1 MKIPQYLNWTTHP
14 QIQSPCAASWE
25 TDWLRTAISILRT
38 GFDFSIEW
46 VDHCTSTP
54 VFCPVCVIST
64 PKSEKYRH
72 RISFINS
79 NTKKNKLV
87 KIAKLKTNIIN
98 QADILEH
105 IETFIPPKKTMTFQS
120 IWWISES
127 DIEAIIYFHKSD
139 TLISVRYISET
150 YNIQS
155 WRGQH

>member
-1 MKIPQYLNWTTHP
+1 MQGLNSQVWISPTNNENTTVFSVLSNMNWATHP
-14 QIQSPCAASWE
+14 PIQSVCAASWE
-25 TDWLRTAISILRT
+25 TDWLRTAISILIT

-54 VFCPVCVIST
+54 VFCPLCVIST
-64 PKSEKYRH
+64 PESEKYRH

-105 IETFIPPKKTMTFQS
+105 IETFIPPKKNYDIPVNMMNFW
-120 IWWISES
+120 IWHWSNHLFS
-127 DIEAIIYFHKSD
+127 
-139 TLISVRYISET
+139 
-150 YNIQS
+150 
-155 WRGQH
+155 

>member
-25 TDWLRTAISILRT
+25 TDWLRTAISILIT
-38 GFDFSIEW
+38 GFDFSIE
-46 VDHCTSTP
+46 
-54 VFCPVCVIST
+54 CPVCVIST
-64 PKSEKYRH
+64 PESEKYRH